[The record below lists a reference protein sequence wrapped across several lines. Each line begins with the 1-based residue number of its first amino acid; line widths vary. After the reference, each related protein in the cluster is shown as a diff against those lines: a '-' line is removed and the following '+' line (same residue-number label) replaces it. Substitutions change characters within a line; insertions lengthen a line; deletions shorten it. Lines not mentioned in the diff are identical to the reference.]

1 MSRANQIT
9 AVRAVGA
16 LVCAGLVVG
25 QLAGSVARPSW
36 WLAAVA
42 APALLL
48 DAVDGRV
55 ARLDGDASA
64 MGVRFDVEV
73 DAALVAILSV
83 SAAVLVT
90 PWALLVGAARY
101 LYVAGGWVRPRWQAP
116 LRPRRSR
123 KVIGARVATLM
134 RTSVVPGLPAPLREV
149 CIVGSTALLAWSFG
163 RDIADREGLTRR
175 DTTPAPPTPIPRE
188 VPRALP

>member
-9 AVRAVGA
+9 GVRAVGA

-36 WLAAVA
+36 WLAAV
-42 APALLL
+42 
-48 DAVDGRV
+48 
-55 ARLDGDASA
+55 
-64 MGVRFDVEV
+64 
-73 DAALVAILSV
+73 
-83 SAAVLVT
+83 
-90 PWALLVGAARY
+90 VGAARY
-101 LYVAGGWVRPRWQAP
+101 LNVAGGWVRPRWQAP

-163 RDIADREGLTRR
+163 RDIADQEGLTRR
-175 DTTPAPPTPIPRE
+175 DTTPVPPTPIPRE